1 MSKIKDDVLKLRA
14 QAKAARYLS
23 LKQYQLEQRKHQ
35 KMDNVTMFVLGI
47 AVAVIVAIGTQLY
60 ILGAL

>member
-1 MSKIKDDVLKLRA
+1 MSKIKEDVLKLRA
-14 QAKAARYLS
+14 QARAARYLA
-23 LKQYQLEQRKHQ
+23 LKQYQLDQRKHQ

>member
-1 MSKIKDDVLKLRA
+1 MSKIKEDVLKLRA
-14 QAKAARYLS
+14 EARAARYLA
-23 LKQYQLEQRKHQ
+23 LKQYQLDQRKHQ

-47 AVAVIVAIGTQLY
+47 AVAVVVAIGTQLY